1 VTDNWK
7 RDRVEPDA
15 SCSLGFDLDDPAV
28 RKACAA
34 RDIPAIFRRMGACG
48 LSQRQLAR
56 RVGMSESEVSE
67 ILAGRTVKSYDVF
80 VRIAEGLA
88 IPRGMM
94 GLATGEHHEPARES
108 YVDAEEQEAVK
119 RRRLL
124 SLGMLLAVQSPDW
137 DQVKLERVQDM
148 LLDPPAKVALVDV
161 QVYEDAVTKLAGLF
175 RRVGGLAARSPLV
188 AMTTTGEQLL
198 GAQMTPEVEQ
208 RLRYAVAE
216 AHRLAAFSSGDVLL
230 ADACRSHTQ
239 RALDLAAGDR
249 DRIAQVLVT
258 VGSVEKAAGEV
269 AHALDLFKLAQ
280 LSAVVSTDP
289 QVGAVLASEAAP
301 CYQMLGYPEKARQE
315 LDTSRQM
322 FRDANPDVSLP
333 CFAEYGN
340 GHGALAAAEQLLG
353 NYEAA
358 RIDGHAALDTRPVG
372 DDRIRALDTVILA
385 TTNVRAGELRAG
397 VTQANEALVLVQR
410 VGSRRVRARL
420 KPLAAALASRNDS
433 TCRDLARTVSRVAV

>member
-1 VTDNWK
+1 ML
-7 RDRVEPDA
+7 R
-15 SCSLGFDLDDPAV
+15 
-28 RKACAA
+28 A
-34 RDIPAIFRRMGACG
+34 RWVLTLMTLLSARRAQHGIFRRSSAGW
-48 LSQRQLAR
+48 
-56 RVGMSESEVSE
+56 VNESEVSE

-137 DQVKLERVQDM
+137 DQVKFERVQDM
-148 LLDPPAKVALVDV
+148 LLDPPVRVGMVDV
-161 QVYEDAVTKLAGLF
+161 EVYEDTVAQLSALD

-198 GAQMTPEVEQ
+198 GAQMAPEVEQ

-216 AHRLAAFSSGDVLL
+216 AHRLAAFASGDVLL
-230 ADACRSHTQ
+230 ADACRVHTE

-249 DRIAQVLVT
+249 DRIAQILVT
-258 VGSVEKAAGEV
+258 IGSVEKGAGEI

-280 LSAVVSTDP
+280 LAAVVSTDP

-301 CYQMLGYPEKARQE
+301 CYKILGYPEKARQE
-315 LDTSRQM
+315 LDTSRKL
-322 FRDANPDVSLP
+322 FNEADPSVSLP

-353 NYEAA
+353 NYDAA
-358 RIDGHAALDTRPVG
+358 RVAGQAALDARPV
-372 DDRIRALDTVILA
+372 DEDRIDALDTVILA

-433 TCRDLARTVSRVAV
+433 TCRDLARTVGRVAV